1 LALYDEKLIEK
12 QQLVVF
18 NKIDL
23 PEAQAQWPELE
34 AALKARGIPVMAI
47 SAASQQNVRDLV
59 QKVFQLVSTL
69 PEQEVSE
76 VIAEKPLYE
85 MPEDADLFK
94 ITRGDDGS
102 YHVTGRRIE
111 RAAAMTYWDYEEAV
125 MRFQNLLEA
134 LGISEALEKAGVKV
148 GDTVFI
154 GEFELEW
161 SE

>member
-1 LALYDEKLIEK
+1 
-12 QQLVVF
+12 
-18 NKIDL
+18 
-23 PEAQAQWPELE
+23 
-34 AALKARGIPVMAI
+34 
-47 SAASQQNVRDLV
+47 LV
-59 QKVFQLVSTL
+59 QKVFQLISIL
-69 PEQEVSE
+69 PEQEVPE

-134 LGISEALEKAGVKV
+134 LGVSDSLEKAGVKV